1 MICPFGY
8 SLSTVARRLRFLVLV
23 VLLLAARRASADD
36 WQLTGTNNGITIYK
50 RAVPGSAIVALK
62 GEGIVDAPVW
72 KVASVLLDTARAQ
85 EWVDSLKQSR
95 VVRRLSL
102 TSYIE
107 YNHLGL
113 PLIIKDRDFV
123 SQVQIDVNDEDRSVA
138 LIYKPTDD
146 SSVSTTHNVRG
157 EILAGTFLARSIEPG
172 HRTQLT
178 AEIHCDPKGAL
189 PAWIVNLF
197 QRRWPQNTFEGI
209 RRQAAKPDVAMPDE
223 FKDVLGPTRRY

>member
-1 MICPFGY
+1 
-8 SLSTVARRLRFLVLV
+8 VAHGLRVLV
-23 VLLLAARRASADD
+23 FSVLLLAASRALADD
-36 WQLTGTNNGITIYK
+36 WQLTGNKDGITIYQ
-50 RAVPGSAIVALK
+50 RAVPGSAIIALK
-62 GEGIVDAPVW
+62 GEGVVDAPVW

-95 VVRRLSL
+95 VVRRLTL

-123 SQVQIDVNDEDRSVA
+123 SEVQIKVNADDRSVA
-138 LIYKPTDD
+138 LIYRPTDD
-146 SSVSTTHNVRG
+146 PSVSTTRDVRG
-157 EILAGTFLARSIEPG
+157 EILAGTFLARSLGPE

-209 RRQAAKPDVAMPDE
+209 RRQVAKPDVAMPDE
-223 FKDVLGPTRRY
+223 FKDVLGPTTGY